1 MEEVDRVMGV
11 ITRIKRLC
19 GKNLAM
25 GWGGSLT
32 RNRMDVK
39 VKCVWDYREGYRQS
53 NATEGP

>member
-1 MEEVDRVMGV
+1 MAKQSKGE

-25 GWGGSLT
+25 GWGGSRP
-32 RNRMDVK
+32 RNRVDVK